1 MEIRNNILLL
11 FSKLPE
17 TGLVKTRLTAERGG
31 MFLAE
36 DAMLLYRAMLLDVC
50 DVCFAA
56 FEKLAGAKGDEGLSA
71 EQELGASSEDEHPY
85 GTAPE
90 ADVAD
95 AYKLVISVAPASNLE
110 AMRELIVGEF
120 GMDAPIDFIADAGA
134 SFDEHYNDAFA
145 QCWKAGADCILS
157 MGADMPALTVN
168 DVVRS
173 FEALHELQDTGKP
186 GIVLSPDQEMG
197 VSIIGWTRDTDFDHT
212 GVFYNPTGLTVLP
225 AYIEKAAEAGL
236 AALWQ
241 PPVPDVD
248 TMADLMHNITLVNAL
263 DYCCQFDGGVAP
275 RRTLE
280 VLHDLGC
287 DEVRIPPNDLRDP
300 REAIDY

>member
-1 MEIRNNILLL
+1 MKIRSNILLL

-31 MFLAE
+31 LFTGE

-50 DVCFAA
+50 DVCLGA
-56 FEKLAGAKGDEGLSA
+56 FERLARPQDR
-71 EQELGASSEDEHPY
+71 Y
-85 GTAPE
+85 R
-90 ADVAD
+90 
-95 AYKLVISVAPASNLE
+95 LVVSVAPKSNLE

-120 GMDAPIDFIADAGA
+120 GADAPIDFIADAGS

-145 QCWKAGADCILS
+145 QCWAAGADCILS
-157 MGADMPALTVN
+157 MGADMPALTVD
-168 DVVRS
+168 DVVRG
-173 FEALHELQDTGKP
+173 FEALHELQDTDRP

-197 VSIIGWTRDTDFDHT
+197 VSIIGWTRDTDFDHS

-225 AYIEKAAEAGL
+225 AYIEKAEDAGL
-236 AALWQ
+236 PAIWL

-263 DYCCQFDGGVAP
+263 DYCCRFDGGVAP
-275 RRTLE
+275 VRTLE
-280 VLHDLGC
+280 MLRELGC
-287 DEVRIPPNDLRDP
+287 DEVRIPPNDLMDP
-300 REAIDY
+300 RESIDS

>member
-1 MEIRNNILLL
+1 MKIRRNILLL

-50 DVCFAA
+50 DVCLAA
-56 FEKLAGAKGDEGLSA
+56 FRKLDGARGMEGLSA
-71 EQELGASSEDEHPY
+71 EQELGASASDERPY
-85 GTAPE
+85 GLTPE
-90 ADVAD
+90 RAVAD
-95 AYKLVISVAPASNLE
+95 EYKLVISVAPASNLE
-110 AMRELIVGEF
+110 AMGELILGEF
-120 GMDAPIDFIADAGA
+120 GADAPIDFITDAGA

-145 QCWKAGADCILS
+145 QCWEAGADCILS
-157 MGADMPALTVN
+157 MGADMPALTVD
-168 DVVRS
+168 DVVRG
-173 FEALHELQDTGKP
+173 FEALHQLQDAGKA

-236 AALWQ
+236 PALWL

-263 DYCCQFDGGVAP
+263 EYCCRFDGGVAP
-275 RRTLE
+275 ARTLE
-280 VLHDLGC
+280 VLRELGC
-287 DEVRIPPNDLRDP
+287 DEVRIPPNDLMDP
-300 REAIDY
+300 RAAIDS

>member
-1 MEIRNNILLL
+1 MKIRNNILLL

-50 DVCFAA
+50 DVCLEA
-56 FEKLAGAKGDEGLSA
+56 FKRLAGAEDAEGMSA
-71 EQELGASSEDEHPY
+71 ERELGASAGDEHPY
-85 GTAPE
+85 GAPPE
-90 ADVAD
+90 DDMADS
-95 AYKLVISVAPASNLE
+95 YKLVISVAPASNRE
-110 AMRELIVGEF
+110 AMRELIFGEF
-120 GMDAPIDFIADAGA
+120 GSDAPISFIADAGA

-145 QCWKAGADCILS
+145 QCWEAGADCILS
-157 MGADMPALTVN
+157 MGADMPALTVD
-168 DVVRS
+168 DVVRG
-173 FEALHELQDTGKP
+173 FDALHGLQDAGKQ

-212 GVFYNPTGLTVLP
+212 AVFYNPTGLTVLP
-225 AYIEKAAEAGL
+225 AYIEKAAEA
-236 AALWQ
+236 ALPAIYL

-263 DYCCQFDGGVAP
+263 EYCCQFDGGVAP
-275 RRTLE
+275 MRTLE
-280 VLHDLGC
+280 VLRDLGC
-287 DEVRIPPNDLRDP
+287 DEVRIPPNDLMDP
-300 REAIDY
+300 RDVIDS